1 MADLPVIDIRPAG
14 ATLEMFLAS
23 DARAKFMQ
31 GPVGS
36 AKTTTVIDTLTF
48 NAVRL
53 QAPANGLMGFRK
65 GTRYRKTLIIRNS
78 YKQIVDTVIPSIR
91 QKLPDEFWGPITV
104 SGRPRRHTKLPGLDW
119 ELLFYATDKPEDV
132 QDLKSLECSDA
143 WVSEYRYIPFE
154 IVSTL
159 VERTGRY
166 PPMGAGGCTEPQVLG
181 ETNAPMEDHWSS
193 IMSGQVP
200 MPEGL
205 AAEDKRKLTK
215 PANWR
220 FFLQPPGVL
229 EVRDGDRVTGYVE
242 NPNAENLRN
251 LRPGYYS
258 DALGGKSETE
268 IRTELM
274 NKPGR
279 SVAGKPVWPSFT
291 ESLHRAAQPLVP
303 VQGHPIIVG
312 QDFGR
317 TPATVFCQY
326 VSGRWLV
333 LGEFWAENTGAAA
346 YADLLKP
353 VMATRFPGFR
363 FVMFGDPAG
372 EQQSQSD
379 DSTPMLVFRARGL
392 QIIPA
397 PTNDVSIR
405 LNSVDQLFRRLE
417 GGASAITIS
426 PSCPVLLSAVGGG
439 YQYTRL
445 QTSQERYSEQPAKNR
460 HSHIADALQYAVV
473 GGGEGTALITQVDPS
488 QASRIGPNGGMQMR
502 RPMAQAPRAGGWGGM
517 DSRRRR

>member
-14 ATLEMFLAS
+14 HTLEMFLAS
-23 DARAKFMQ
+23 PARAKFIQ

-36 AKTTTVIDTLTF
+36 GKTTDVIDTLTF
-48 NAVRL
+48 NAVKL
-53 QAPANGLMGFRK
+53 QTPANGLMGFRK
-65 GTRYRKTLIIRNS
+65 GVRYRKTLIIRNT

-91 QKLPDEFWGPITV
+91 QKLPDEFWGPITL

-143 WVSEYRYIPFE
+143 WVSEYRYIPYE

-159 VERTGRY
+159 VERTGRF
-166 PPMGAGGCTEPQVLG
+166 PPVGAGGCVDPQVMG

-205 AAEDKRKLTK
+205 AAADKRKLTK
-215 PANWR
+215 PANWA

-279 SVAGKPVWPSFT
+279 SVAGKPVWPAFT
-291 ESLHRAAQPLVP
+291 ENLHRAPQMLEP
-303 VQGHPIIVG
+303 VRGLPIIVG

-317 TPATVFCQY
+317 TPATVFCQH
-326 VSGRWLV
+326 VAGRWLV
-333 LGEFWAENTGAAA
+333 LSEFWAENTGAAA
-346 YADLLKP
+346 YADMLKP
-353 VMATRFPGFR
+353 VMATRYPGFN
-363 FVMFGDPAG
+363 FTMFGDPAG

-379 DSTPMLVFRARGL
+379 DNTPMLVFRAKGL
-392 QIIPA
+392 NIIPA
-397 PTNDVSIR
+397 PTNDVAIR
-405 LNSVDQLFRRLE
+405 LNAVDQLFRRLE
-417 GGASAITIS
+417 EGGAAISIS
-426 PSCPVLLSAVGGG
+426 PACPVLLSAVGGG

-473 GGGEGTALITQVDPS
+473 GGGEGTALLTRV
-488 QASRIGPNGGMQMR
+488 GPGYGQPGMAGHNSGMR
-502 RPMAQAPRAGGWGGM
+502 RAPAPQMTRGWGGM